1 VAPALEHGRCVMVSV
16 DRGLGSTGVRLRA
29 VEATAG
35 HSERTVQMG
44 KRREET
50 KGLWRRFKDTGD
62 QETRNQLVE
71 IYMPLVKYTAE
82 RLKGKLPQ
90 CVDIQEMISAG
101 MLGLIHAVDKFDPDR
116 GIQFETYCSMRI
128 RGSILDD
135 LRASDWVPRLIRNKA
150 NRLGKAKLELA
161 FELGREPRDEEIAR
175 RMGLSTDEYEAL
187 LREVEVRAQLPI
199 EGAYSDD
206 TDDHDVQRVDLIE
219 DRSQTQPLETLSIQ
233 EVREVATKGLSDKER
248 RVVAMYYFDGLTM
261 KEIGAILNISESRV
275 CQIHSQVLKLL
286 RERYKKQA
294 A

>member
-1 VAPALEHGRCVMVSV
+1 M
-16 DRGLGSTGVRLRA
+16 
-29 VEATAG
+29 
-35 HSERTVQMG
+35 
-44 KRREET
+44 K
-50 KGLWRRFKDTGD
+50 LWRRFKDTGD
-62 QETRNQLVE
+62 PEVRARLIET
-71 IYMPLVKYTAE
+71 YMPLVRYTAE

-101 MLGLIHAVDKFDPDR
+101 MVGLIHAVDKFDVDR

-150 NRLGKAKLELA
+150 NRLEKAKLELA
-161 FELGREPRDEEIAR
+161 FELSREPTDEEIAK
-175 RMGLSTDEYEAL
+175 RMGLSCEEYEAL
-187 LREVEVRAQLPI
+187 LREVEVRTQLPI

-206 TDDHDVQRVDLIE
+206 TEDHEVQRVDLIE
-219 DRSQTQPLETLSIQ
+219 DRSQAQPLDTLSIQ
-233 EVREVATKGLSDKER
+233 EVREVAVRGLSDKER
-248 RVVAMYYFDGLTM
+248 RVVSMYYFDDLTM

-286 RERYKKQA
+286 RERYDKGKDGGSVA

>member
-1 VAPALEHGRCVMVSV
+1 
-16 DRGLGSTGVRLRA
+16 
-29 VEATAG
+29 
-35 HSERTVQMG
+35 MG